1 MRKWLRRGIWTLVI
15 LAASNLVAAANLL
28 TSFYWGTDWLL
39 PAAVGLLALL
49 TLLLVRPLGRSP
61 LPTRRI
67 RQLAAG
73 VELLRLFLR

>member
-39 PAAVGLLALL
+39 PAAVDCWLC
-49 TLLLVRPLGRSP
+49 
-61 LPTRRI
+61 
-67 RQLAAG
+67 
-73 VELLRLFLR
+73 